1 MLCWGCRLGMWS
13 LWRTPGTGTR
23 GGTPCTT
30 LSRQVLDQGAGYV
43 LALRGNQESLNDD
56 VRLFLNDSATPV
68 AQASQTNKGHG
79 RIEIRRA
86 SVSDDVAGL
95 QERHQWPGLA
105 AVGKITASR
114 QVGDHTSVE
123 SRYYLLSQAFPPERF
138 NAIVRE
144 HWEIENRLHWMLDV
158 VFNEDQSRNR
168 RDHCPEN
175 LSLMRK
181 LALNLARM
189 EPSKGV
195 HEGQAQTRRLGQWL
209 SRHHPIPVHQN
220 SNAIALER
228 LLTAIDIPK

>member
-43 LALRGNQESLNDD
+43 LAPRGNQESLNDD
-56 VRLFLNDSATPV
+56 VRLFLDDPATPV

-86 SVSDDVAGL
+86 SVSDDVAWL
-95 QERHQWPGLA
+95 QEIHQWPGLA

-144 HWEIENRLHWMLDV
+144 HWGDRKPAALDAGCGIQRGPVQKPKGSPSGKPVSDAETGPQSGPNGTIE
-158 VFNEDQSRNR
+158 
-168 RDHCPEN
+168 
-175 LSLMRK
+175 
-181 LALNLARM
+181 
-189 EPSKGV
+189 GV